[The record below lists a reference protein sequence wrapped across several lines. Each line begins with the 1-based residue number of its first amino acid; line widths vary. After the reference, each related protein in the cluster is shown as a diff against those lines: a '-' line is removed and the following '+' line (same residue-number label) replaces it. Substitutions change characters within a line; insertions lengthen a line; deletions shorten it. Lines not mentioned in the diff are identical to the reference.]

1 MRDQKLI
8 LPKKTIL
15 ALFAGVLVLG
25 VVGFLLLFPVIR
37 DMNRIDRQIARAQ
50 TRLAVKKEL
59 YPDYSRLLKMQQTQ
73 QDFKLV
79 PFAEKTTRVEDIS
92 IFGQTIASLCAR
104 TGMDFVAATPSPESI
119 RGAEHTVLV
128 DVVLRGD
135 FLRFREF
142 LLQLLQVPSLQ
153 RVQQIKVRSIPE
165 DREYGLKLWVGLH

>member
-1 MRDQKLI
+1 
-8 LPKKTIL
+8 
-15 ALFAGVLVLG
+15 
-25 VVGFLLLFPVIR
+25 
-37 DMNRIDRQIARAQ
+37 MNRIDRQIARAQ

>member
-15 ALFAGVLVLG
+15 ALFAGVFLLG
-25 VVGFLLLFPVIR
+25 IVGFLLLFPVFR
-37 DMNRIDRQIARAQ
+37 DMNRMDGQIARAK

-59 YPDYSRLLKMQQTQ
+59 YPEYSRLLKMQQAQ

-128 DVVLRGD
+128 DVVVRGD
-135 FLRFREF
+135 FLRFRDF
-142 LLQLLQVPSLQ
+142 LLQLLQVTSLD
-153 RVQQIKVRSIPE
+153 RVQQIKIRSIPE